1 MRTQYC
7 QNMRHALHPLHIDSF
22 STCLTCIYAYHAS
35 IDAAHITGIAQI
47 PQQLSYLFVADVPI
61 PHLLSG
67 LFVAPQGPYPAYPDL
82 VPQTS
87 HIGFPNKAN
96 LPQTS
101 GIYGSHHRCAFFIAS
116 VSAKSNEE
124 DGTAVVRRGDHIG
137 SLHGKS
143 RGWTSAKQQFH
154 NEKRMPFHLAI
165 HIRSMPSATFHRG
178 WRK

>member
-87 HIGFPNKAN
+87 RIGF
-96 LPQTS
+96 QTKRICHKQA
-101 GIYGSHHRCAFFIAS
+101 GYVTAGGAEP
-116 VSAKSNEE
+116 SNM
-124 DGTAVVRRGDHIG
+124 A
-137 SLHGKS
+137 
-143 RGWTSAKQQFH
+143 
-154 NEKRMPFHLAI
+154 
-165 HIRSMPSATFHRG
+165 MPSRHRHETRLRATDKHLVCSSTTAYHYADTTIANTTRI
-178 WRK
+178 RAKRQSSYTDRRLSI